1 MTTSTLITLEER
13 IARTERLLR
22 RMEEDRPY
30 LRARLSVLGAEN
42 RQSANA
48 FADRV
53 RAEAE
58 AELARLLAER
68 TVPLEWNAPQ
78 PADQRRTAS
87 RQPRAKPFHRRDAE
101 RAEKSF
107 FIGNPKGLAAS
118 RFSLRSRRLGGR
130 CCSKHGVRGSRL
142 EPR

>member
-1 MTTSTLITLEER
+1 MITLEEK

-22 RMEEDRPY
+22 RLEEDQPY
-30 LRARLSVLGAEN
+30 LRVRLSALGDEH

-68 TVPLEWNAPQ
+68 TPALEWNAPQ
-78 PADQRRTAS
+78 PAD
-87 RQPRAKPFHRRDAE
+87 
-101 RAEKSF
+101 
-107 FIGNPKGLAAS
+107 
-118 RFSLRSRRLGGR
+118 
-130 CCSKHGVRGSRL
+130 
-142 EPR
+142 